1 MNDFIGGAFAL
12 MFLLGILAYVAP
24 MVADLVGF
32 IM

>member
-12 MFLLGILAYVAP
+12 MFLLGILAYLAP
-24 MVADLVGF
+24 LIADLIGA